1 VVTEAIDRRFMCRA
15 IELAQRGLF
24 STDPN
29 PRVGCVIVINNRI
42 IAEGW
47 HEKAGQN
54 HAEIMAIENCQES
67 LKGATCYVSLEPCS
81 HFGKT
86 SPCSDALIKAE
97 VARVVIAMEDPNP
110 QVSGNG
116 ISRLREAGITV
127 DVGLM
132 AEEST
137 DLNPG
142 FIKRM
147 KTGLPWVTCKVA
159 MSIDGRTAMASG
171 ESQWITSEISR
182 QEIQLLRARSSAVVT
197 GSGTVIIDNP
207 SMNVRVVDFPNSY
220 QQDAKV
226 VQPWRVIMDSNLSV
240 SKTSKIFT
248 LEGRVIWVTT
258 KEINESLNTE
268 QLTRLQISADDEG
281 KIRPDLVL
289 KWLGEQGCNEVMI
302 EAGSNLSGAF
312 INAGL
317 VDRLVVY
324 MAPKILGDSARGL
337 LHLPGLEKLS
347 DAKQFQLLSA
357 RILGSDLCI
366 TYGSASSFDETLR
379 TKE

>member
-1 VVTEAIDRRFMCRA
+1 MVTEAIDQRFMRRA

-29 PRVGCVIVINNRI
+29 PRVGCVIVINDRI

-81 HFGKT
+81 HFGQT

-97 VARVVIAMEDPNP
+97 VARVVVAMEDPNP

-116 ISRLREAGITV
+116 ISCLREAGITV

-132 AEEST
+132 EEESA

-171 ESQWITSEISR
+171 ESQWITSEKSR
-182 QEIQLLRARSSAVVT
+182 QEIQLLRARSSAVIT

-207 SMNVRVVDFPNSY
+207 SMNVRADDFPNSY
-220 QQDAKV
+220 QQDAKI

-240 SKTSKIFT
+240 SRSSKIFT
-248 LEGRVIWVTT
+248 LEGRVIWMTT
-258 KEINESLNTE
+258 KEIDESLNTE
-268 QLTRLQISADDEG
+268 QLIRLQISADDEG
-281 KIRPDLVL
+281 KVRPDLVL

-312 INAGL
+312 INADL

-324 MAPKILGDSARGL
+324 MAPKVLGDDARGL

-347 DAKQFQLLSA
+347 DAKQFQLLNA

-366 TYGSASSFDETLR
+366 TYGSASSLDETLT

>member
-1 VVTEAIDRRFMCRA
+1 MTTEAIERRFMRRA

-67 LKGATCYVSLEPCS
+67 LKGATCYVTLEPCS

-97 VARVVIAMEDPNP
+97 VTRVVVAMEDPNP

-116 ISRLREAGITV
+116 ISSLREAGIIV

-132 AEEST
+132 EDESRG
-137 DLNPG
+137 LNPG

-171 ESQWITSEISR
+171 ESQWITSEESR

-207 SMNVRVVDFPNSY
+207 SMNVRVDNFPSSY
-220 QQDAKV
+220 QQDAEI

-240 SKTSKIFT
+240 PEASNIFK

-258 KEINESLNTE
+258 QDIDESLNTE
-268 QLTRLQISADDEG
+268 QLTRLQISADDKG
-281 KIRPDLVL
+281 QVRPDLLL

-302 EAGSNLSGAF
+302 EAGSKLSGSF
-312 INAGL
+312 INADL

-324 MAPKILGDSARGL
+324 MAPKILGDNARGL
-337 LHLPGLEKLS
+337 LQLPGLEKLS
-347 DAKQFQLLSA
+347 DAKKFELLSA

-366 TYGSASSFDETLR
+366 TYGSASSFDETVS

>member
-1 VVTEAIDRRFMCRA
+1 MNSEAIDRRFMCRA
-15 IELAQRGLF
+15 IELAKRGLF

-29 PRVGCVIVINNRI
+29 PRVGCVIVINNHI

-67 LKGATCYVSLEPCS
+67 LKGATCYVTLEPCS
-81 HFGKT
+81 HVGKT
-86 SPCSDALIKAE
+86 SPCSDALIKSE
-97 VARVVIAMEDPNP
+97 VARVVVAMEDPNP

-116 ISRLREAGITV
+116 VLQLREAGIIV

-132 AEEST
+132 EAESK

-171 ESQWITSEISR
+171 ESQWITSEKSR
-182 QEIQLLRARSSAVVT
+182 QEIQLLRARSSAVIT

-207 SMNVRVVDFPNSY
+207 SMNVRLENFPSSY
-220 QQDAKV
+220 QQDV
-226 VQPWRVIMDSNLSV
+226 EIVQPWRVIMDSNLSV
-240 SKTSKIFT
+240 AKSSNIFK

-258 KEINESLNTE
+258 KEIDESLNTE
-268 QLTRLQISADDEG
+268 QLTKLQISADDKG
-281 KIRPDLVL
+281 KVRPDLVL
-289 KWLGEQGCNEVMI
+289 NWLGEQGCNEVMI

-324 MAPKILGDSARGL
+324 MAPKILGDDARGL

-347 DAKQFQLLSA
+347 EAKQFKLLSA

-366 TYGSASSFDETLR
+366 TYESTSSFDETVT